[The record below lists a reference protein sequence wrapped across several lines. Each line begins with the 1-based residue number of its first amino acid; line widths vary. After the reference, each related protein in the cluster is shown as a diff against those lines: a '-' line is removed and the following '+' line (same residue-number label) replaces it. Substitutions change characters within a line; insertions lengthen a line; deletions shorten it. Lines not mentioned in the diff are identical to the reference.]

1 MKNNLRLV
9 EPTDA
14 DVPVWLVT
22 MDALDG
28 WLDAQPSIVGD
39 WVRRH
44 RYQAKPG
51 SHLMVPGF
59 EGSIAGVI
67 LGVTEPIGMWD
78 TSGLPNALGAG
89 TYGLNIIPEA
99 ATKAALGWALGCYE
113 FGRYKSSS
121 GDAHKAALAWP
132 NGADRAYVARAATA
146 TGLVRDL
153 VNTTAADLGPEE
165 LAQAA
170 LDVAK
175 QFGATASVTVGDD
188 LLAANFPMIHAVGR
202 AATGAP
208 RLIDLQWGD
217 ADHPAITLV
226 GKGVCFDSG
235 GLDLKSAEGMI
246 LMKKDMGGAATALGL
261 AQMIMDAELSVRLR
275 VLIPAVENAVSAS
288 AYHPG
293 DILDSRKGLTVEVGN
308 TDAEGRLVLA
318 DALAEADTS
327 TPEMLIDFATLTGAA
342 RVALGV
348 DLPALYAREAQDESA
363 LMEAALAEEDPLW
376 PMPLWVGY
384 EKMIESK
391 IADLHSTGTGR
402 LAGSISAALFL
413 GRFVTETTR
422 WMHIDL
428 YAWNQVSRPGRPEGG
443 EAQTM
448 RALYRLIEQQ
458 HPAG

>member
-1 MKNNLRLV
+1 
-9 EPTDA
+9 
-14 DVPVWLVT
+14 
-22 MDALDG
+22 
-28 WLDAQPSIVGD
+28 
-39 WVRRH
+39 
-44 RYQAKPG
+44 
-51 SHLMVPGF
+51 
-59 EGSIAGVI
+59 
-67 LGVTEPIGMWD
+67 
-78 TSGLPNALGAG
+78 
-89 TYGLNIIPEA
+89 
-99 ATKAALGWALGCYE
+99 
-113 FGRYKSSS
+113 
-121 GDAHKAALAWP
+121 
-132 NGADRAYVARAATA
+132 
-146 TGLVRDL
+146 
-153 VNTTAADLGPEE
+153 
-165 LAQAA
+165 
-170 LDVAK
+170 
-175 QFGATASVTVGDD
+175 
-188 LLAANFPMIHAVGR
+188 
-202 AATGAP
+202 
-208 RLIDLQWGD
+208 
-217 ADHPAITLV
+217 V

-376 PMPLWVGY
+376 PMPLWAGY